1 MSTYLNEKVGHP
13 AARSVL
19 PRTLVGGSLQT
30 DYEGS
35 GKCESLN
42 SKGSSS
48 SASSEVSS
56 SRSSVICKD
65 LEPEP
70 TEPATFILR
79 DNEENYGYRPD
90 PKDTMA
96 FLQELDRPLF
106 SDAGEDGIEK
116 AARGRHLPLSLC
128 R

>member
-1 MSTYLNEKVGHP
+1 MRVVKLQRLLFVCF
-13 AARSVL
+13 L
-19 PRTLVGGSLQT
+19 GGIIFAVVSDMQGWNLQ
-30 DYEGS
+30 
-35 GKCESLN
+35 
-42 SKGSSS
+42 
-48 SASSEVSS
+48 
-56 SRSSVICKD
+56 
-65 LEPEP
+65 P

-106 SDAGEDGIEK
+106 SDVGEDVIEK